1 MDELK
6 QVGGAFASSLLRNA
20 SKIKEDRALTILRNA
35 EKYFRRK
42 VEDITDRIGNLEVER
57 AAQLDLSPTDINSL
71 VLATDFKADAFF
83 DTDRKLTMQIR
94 ECKVELEEMQ
104 ARYEFLFGIQKPI
117 PASVV

>member
-6 QVGGAFASSLLRNA
+6 QVGGAFAGSLLRNA

-42 VEDITDRIGNLEVER
+42 VEDLTDRIGNLEVER
-57 AAQLDLSPTDINSL
+57 QALLDMSPTDINSL
-71 VLATDFKADAFF
+71 VLATDFKADEFY
-83 DTDRKLTMQIR
+83 DTERKLTMQIR

-104 ARYEFLFGIQKPI
+104 RRYEYLFGAQKPQ
-117 PASVV
+117 PVTTA